1 MRNSVQGSLLLI
13 YTLHVDL
20 ALQLVAGGKSVA
32 KSHPYA
38 GSKQSAAID
47 TALKEWW
54 RDGAPAEAPVL
65 LAWAAFQIFLASE
78 GEVLVLFYIFLFGR
92 KASHRQEHAEAKSLG
107 IQNWFMDLKVR
118 HKQMAE
124 GMVEGWGT
132 CGGSCVVSICSLP
145 DFPGF

>member
-1 MRNSVQGSLLLI
+1 MMGTAVQGSLLLI

-38 GSKQSAAID
+38 GSKLSAAID

-78 GEVLVLFYIFLFGR
+78 GELLDFKLSVGHKKGMKEWWRDGAPAEAPVLLAWAAFQIFLAF
-92 KASHRQEHAEAKSLG
+92 
-107 IQNWFMDLKVR
+107 
-118 HKQMAE
+118 E
-124 GMVEGWGT
+124 GELL
-132 CGGSCVVSICSLP
+132 CCFCSLLLSR
-145 DFPGF
+145 